1 MKEALAS
8 EKTWTQTLDHNLAQL
23 SDLVKVGLAE
33 VSTLKEVDRKLMG
46 DLERLSEFF
55 NLLLKDAVRHDD
67 VLEVL
72 LGEEVPEFL
81 KWPVQDQEAHS
92 IPALKERLGLLQEQ
106 LKGHDV
112 SISSLLGEQ
121 TGLF

>member
-8 EKTWTQTLDHNLAQL
+8 EKTWTQTLDHSLAQL
-23 SDLVKVGLAE
+23 SNSVKVGLAE
-33 VSTLKEVDRKLMG
+33 LSTLKEVDKKLMG
-46 DLERLSEFF
+46 DLEHVSYLF

-67 VLEVL
+67 VLEEL

-81 KWPVQDQEAHS
+81 KWPDQDKKAHS

-106 LKGHDV
+106 LRGHDV
-112 SISSLLGEQ
+112 RISSLLGEQ
-121 TGLF
+121 TALF

>member
-8 EKTWTQTLDHNLAQL
+8 EKTWTQTLDHSLAQL
-23 SDLVKVGLAE
+23 SDSVKVGLAE

-46 DLERLSEFF
+46 DLEQLSDFF
-55 NLLLKDAVRHDD
+55 NVLLKDAVRHDD

-106 LKGHDV
+106 LRGHDV

>member
-8 EKTWTQTLDHNLAQL
+8 EKTWTQTLDHSLAQL
-23 SDLVKVGLAE
+23 SDSVKVGLAE

-46 DLERLSEFF
+46 DLERLSDFF

-106 LKGHDV
+106 LRGHDV
-112 SISSLLGEQ
+112 SISSLLGE
-121 TGLF
+121 